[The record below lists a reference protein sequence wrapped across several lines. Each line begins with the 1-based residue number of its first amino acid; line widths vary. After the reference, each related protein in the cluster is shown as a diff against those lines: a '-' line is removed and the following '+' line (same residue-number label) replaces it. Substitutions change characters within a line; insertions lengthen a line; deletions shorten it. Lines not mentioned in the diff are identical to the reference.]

1 MDTILI
7 IRDSVACCVNKTAE
21 ICQPC
26 IKEVGASWQ
35 DVVFV
40 GIICAAILIIALF
53 AICKY
58 YNDKEK
64 ERENQIKILDK
75 TKPINSEKSDQPQ
88 KSPEEKAME
97 AEIKRQSRI
106 SDLMKEICE
115 LTRDPSISKDVKG
128 KYNDTEAEKLWNLY
142 KEIDSYNKGEE
153 CKLNTKAE
161 QNGEEK

>member
-64 ERENQIKILDK
+64 EACDEDIKKVLKTVIAYFYLDK
-75 TKPINSEKSDQPQ
+75 YDIDSDFYQQ
-88 KSPEEKAME
+88 FDARLKKCLAAM
-97 AEIKRQSRI
+97 
-106 SDLMKEICE
+106 
-115 LTRDPSISKDVKG
+115 KG
-128 KYNDTEAEKLWNLY
+128 KK
-142 KEIDSYNKGEE
+142 
-153 CKLNTKAE
+153 
-161 QNGEEK
+161 